1 MFQFVSAANSYAL
14 AFVKVKTLEKSFTE
28 ENPEELKL
36 LHARDEWS
44 LRMHKAVRYQNEAAT
59 EMASSYARLV
69 LHCSNFEN
77 HKEDEHFFEC
87 VYFFV
92 CSVVKLGIA
101 PDHWRTIEEELGF
114 LFRGSQFS
122 SNIKGH
128 TTGATSMASKD
139 GSSNGAA
146 PSASASGAASA
157 EPGSAAKKIQ
167 GLSSSGSNSNSKDA
181 NRAALEGSRFLL
193 PKSRISSFPESV
205 PIKKIV
211 SDFDATKTRAVHN
224 IEISQAIREKLNAQR
239 AEDHRRQLAA
249 STSCLYGE
257 VVMHLLTFSL
267 LDSREPSP

>member
-1 MFQFVSAANSYAL
+1 MFQFVSAANAYAL
-14 AFVKVKTLEKSFTE
+14 AFVKIKTLEKSFTE
-28 ENPEELKL
+28 ENPEELKM
-36 LHARDEWS
+36 LHARDEWCR
-44 LRMHKAVRYQNEAAT
+44 RMHKAIRYQNESAT

-101 PDHWRTIEEELGF
+101 PDHWRTTEVELGF

-128 TTGATSMASKD
+128 TTGLTSMATTKD
-139 GSSNGAA
+139 GTSNAA
-146 PSASASGAASA
+146 TSSASASGAASA

-167 GLSSSGSNSNSKDA
+167 GLSSSGSSSNSKDA
-181 NRAALEGSRFLL
+181 SRSSLEGSRFLL

-205 PIKKIV
+205 PVKKIV

-249 STSCLYGE
+249 STFCGCQTETAY
-257 VVMHLLTFSL
+257 
-267 LDSREPSP
+267 